1 MPEFDAEKAVRSLAY
16 ALGQALATVAQDDAE
31 RLDALERALIYQVE
45 NTRNPSARQVLDD
58 LNLGFDRRAGAVRN
72 ALDRARTSKVP
83 NPNSGEDL
91 NPETDL
97 EE

>member
-1 MPEFDAEKAVRSLAY
+1 MPEFDAAKAVRSLAY
-16 ALGQALATVAQDDAE
+16 ALGQALATVALDDPE
-31 RLDALERALIYQVE
+31 RLDALERALIHQVA

-72 ALDRARTSKVP
+72 ALDRARTSKTP
-83 NPNSGEDL
+83 NPHSGEDL